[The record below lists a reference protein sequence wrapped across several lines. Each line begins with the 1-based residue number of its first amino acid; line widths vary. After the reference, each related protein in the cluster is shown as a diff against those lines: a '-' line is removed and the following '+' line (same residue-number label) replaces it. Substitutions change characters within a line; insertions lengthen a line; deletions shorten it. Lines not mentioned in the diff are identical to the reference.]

1 MREHQKCL
9 DNLKRNMKLPMKCN
23 EELSKVKNDIK
34 NDVNKIKEDIL
45 EEAPFSLQSIS
56 FWIDLDTKSF
66 IPRTN
71 NA

>member
-1 MREHQKCL
+1 
-9 DNLKRNMKLPMKCN
+9 MKYD
-23 EELSKVKNDIK
+23 EELGKVKNDIK

-56 FWIDLDTKSF
+56 FWINLDTKSF